1 MNSVKAIGIGCLFVI
16 IVGLSVQLAYLFL
29 AVGYVELAKSWP
41 FLNQISSY
49 FRYIVGIPVF
59 LLIMFAG
66 GFIAADFAKQKVLL
80 HSFMVGVIM
89 TIIMIIPL
97 LENMELTISGIVV
110 TVLSLISTVAGG
122 MYQQKKLIDS
132 NG

>member
-1 MNSVKAIGIGCLFVI
+1 VNSVKAIGIGCLFI
-16 IVGLSVQLAYLFL
+16 IVVGLSVQLAYLFL

-49 FRYIVGIPVF
+49 FRYIVGIPAF

-66 GFIAADFAKQKVLL
+66 GFIAADLAKQKVLL
-80 HSFMVGVIM
+80 HSFLVGVVM
-89 TIIMIIPL
+89 TVIMITPL
-97 LENMELTISGIVV
+97 LENMELTISGAVV

-122 MYQQKKLIDS
+122 VYQQRQLVGS
-132 NG
+132 NV